1 MELLNNEG
9 NRIMKDLTPAEIA
22 RLADVDIFDKVDQGE
37 WYQYAKEPKAQAIVK
52 QSAQTVQRINDVAK
66 TDLAEATHL
75 LQEFLPNMAAD
86 ADVYFPI
93 TSIEH
98 PQRLTIGDATFINA
112 GLQILSAGRVT
123 IGAHCFIG
131 PNCQLYTP
139 NHHPYDKE
147 LRREGWQ
154 YDSPITIGDDC
165 WFGGSVI
172 VLPGVTIGDNVVVG
186 AGAVVTKDVPSN
198 VMVAGNPARVIKT
211 LN

>member
-1 MELLNNEG
+1 
-9 NRIMKDLTPAEIA
+9 MKDLTPAEIA

-37 WYQYAKEPKAQAIVK
+37 WYQYAKEPKVQAIVK

-123 IGAHCFIG
+123 IGNMIRQSRLGMIAGLVVPLSCY
-131 PNCQLYTP
+131 QV
-139 NHHPYDKE
+139 
-147 LRREGWQ
+147 LRLE
-154 YDSPITIGDDC
+154 IT
-165 WFGGSVI
+165 
-172 VLPGVTIGDNVVVG
+172 
-186 AGAVVTKDVPSN
+186 
-198 VMVAGNPARVIKT
+198 
-211 LN
+211 

>member
-1 MELLNNEG
+1 
-9 NRIMKDLTPAEIA
+9 MKDLTPAEIA

-37 WYQYAKEPKAQAIVK
+37 WYQYAKEPKVQAIVK

-131 PNCQLYTP
+131 PNCQLS
-139 NHHPYDKE
+139 H
-147 LRREGWQ
+147 L
-154 YDSPITIGDDC
+154 ITIHMIRSCGVRVGNMIRQSRLGMIAGLVVPLSC
-165 WFGGSVI
+165 YQ
-172 VLPGVTIGDNVVVG
+172 VLRLEIT
-186 AGAVVTKDVPSN
+186 
-198 VMVAGNPARVIKT
+198 
-211 LN
+211 